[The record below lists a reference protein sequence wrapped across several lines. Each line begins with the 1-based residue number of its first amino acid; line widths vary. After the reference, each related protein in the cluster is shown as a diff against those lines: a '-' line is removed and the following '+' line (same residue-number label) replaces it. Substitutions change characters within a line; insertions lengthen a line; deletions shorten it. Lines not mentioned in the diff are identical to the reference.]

1 MQPKSFNTRMGLI
14 LGLALAGGTL
24 VVPSSIVGSPALARA
39 SGSTTQEF
47 TYQGK
52 LTQNNVVVNGTADL
66 RFTLWDASG
75 LGVQIGP
82 VLAAN
87 GVTVSN
93 GLVTVLLDFGPGTF
107 SGDGRWLEVEARF
120 PAGVGSFETL
130 TPRQSITPTPYALY
144 SLNPGPTGPQ
154 GPAGPQGDPGATGAT
169 GAQGP
174 QGDPGATGATGAQ
187 GPQGDPGI
195 PGAPGAQ
202 GPIGPMGPQ
211 GIPGLQGIQGVAGPQ
226 GAAGISSARYIVDAG
241 GSGTHTTIQDAINA
255 AVADG
260 FGPAS
265 PTVVLVRP
273 GTYVENVSLVG
284 GVNLQ
289 SSVSGK
295 SFSTQIQGTVTH
307 AGPGVVAMNAIDVS
321 APANADAITVSGGTP
336 FQQLYLAD
344 SVAYSS
350 GTGRSL
356 VLGTTGASSGVIIDN
371 VNLRV
376 TSGGGVPV
384 VVTAGALQGR
394 GGTFWPV
401 SPNTTAID
409 LSGTGVAFLSASDI
423 FGQVAASGASAFSLG
438 NSQIRTGTV
447 PGVVDTTTG
456 NVLLASTGFNTFTA
470 GNVATTDGVGGMFY
484 TQLTYT
490 APGQG
495 MPPSAVLLPGSGPT
509 GPAGPQG
516 PTGATGAQGP
526 QGLAGPAGPQG
537 PAGAD
542 GLNGADGMDGAQGP
556 QGDPGPAGA
565 TGATGAQGPQ
575 GPAGATGAQG
585 PAGAVGV
592 NGADGMDG
600 AQGPQGDPGPAGAT
614 GATGAQGPQG
624 PAGATGPQGPAGADG
639 LNGADGAAGPQGPQG
654 DPGTAGPDLVCV
666 ATMPAVQVVPSGTPT
681 ALILSTESLNTGGAS
696 MHDTAVNPSRIYA
709 TTPGRYIV
717 SAGVNF
723 GAGPYGWGSAGTV
736 RTIAIRKNGV
746 DEVINQAHREPRL
759 DFGEA
764 NVAVSHIVDLQP
776 GDYVELLVH
785 HDIYTLPIT
794 GVDVIGQMA
803 MQLLTTGQQG
813 PQGIQ
818 GPAGAD
824 GATGAQGPAGVN
836 GLNGADGAQG
846 PQGDPG
852 PAGATGATGAQ
863 GPQGP
868 AGATGAQGPAGADGL
883 NGADGMDGA
892 QGPQGDPGPTG
903 ATGATGAT
911 GPQGPIGLTGPA
923 GADGATGPQGPIGLT
938 GPAGADGATGATGPQ
953 GPAGATGAQGPAGAD
968 GLNGA
973 DGAAGPQGPAGADGS
988 TGPQG
993 PQGDPGPAG
1002 SNAPFTI
1009 TGQDAAYDLSGTLA
1023 IGGIS
1028 GSARLDVFNDTL
1040 AYAARIQNDT
1050 PSGTALVVHGG
1061 ASYGVAAN
1069 VGGAVTPAL
1078 LPIGVS
1084 GIAQARQGTT
1094 ADGIATGVYGE
1105 ANRRMQ
1111 ASPFV
1116 TLRGVHGH
1124 TSSSAPTSAGVYG
1137 TALGETPDDS
1147 AGVWGV
1153 GSGDF
1158 GVGVRSTGMLQIIGT
1173 PGATGLIFPDGST
1186 QYTATLVG
1194 PAGPAG
1200 ADGAVGPQGPAGA
1213 DGAAGAQGPQGPAG
1227 ADGLNGADGMDGAQ
1241 GPQGDPGPAGA
1252 TGATG
1257 AQGLQGVAGPAGPQ
1271 GPAGADGAVGPQGPA
1286 GADGAT
1292 GAQGLQGVAGPA
1304 GPQGPAGADGAVGP
1318 QGPAGADGAAG
1329 ATGPQGPTGSTG
1341 ATGPAGAS
1349 PWGLSGP
1356 HTTYTAGAVL
1366 VGTVTWDGVSSMNV
1380 ESATS
1385 HALKGLST
1393 AASGGGSGVW
1403 GESNAF
1409 DGQGVLAI
1417 NNSITD
1423 GYALRAFN
1431 NHAGA
1436 SAFSGAVY
1444 GGTPSGGTGAR
1455 FEVGAGGGGGVGVV
1469 AANFSTSG
1477 GGIGLAGSTE
1487 DATGWAGVF
1496 NGGQGVRITGASS
1509 RLQFNDGSSLTSVNN
1524 AITSAN
1530 IQNITRSIYVPAS
1543 AFDFSGGFGT
1553 VQFAAQPFRSVRG
1566 GILDNTTAF
1575 PYGSTSFV
1583 IPNDFVGTTLTGL
1596 ELIWATDEGTAG
1608 RSTSIEIYSDKTSDV
1623 TGPADI
1629 LTPNG
1634 GAILNNGAQSAI
1646 ITSPVPFGLTG
1657 VTAGDVIALTILRNG
1672 FIDSNQGNVY
1682 IVGIR
1687 INYTADR

>member
-1 MQPKSFNTRMGLI
+1 LRNLACTERGGSLCCRSGDISPSQAEVLHRVAVASTAIECTFFDPEGLMQPKSFNTRMGLI

-39 SGSTTQEF
+39 SGPTTQEF

-169 GAQGP
+169 GANGAQGP
-174 QGDPGATGATGAQ
+174 QGDPGAAGATGAQ

-490 APGQG
+490 VPGQG

-526 QGLAGPAGPQG
+526 QGPAGATGAQGPAGADGLNGADGMDGAQGPQGDPGPTGATGATGATGPQGPIGLTGPAGADGATGAQGPAGADGLNGADGAAGAQGPQGDPGPAGATGATGAQGPQGPAGATGAQG

-585 PAGAVGV
+585 PAGADGL

-624 PAGATGPQGPAGADG
+624 PAGATGAQGPAGADG
-639 LNGADGAAGPQGPQG
+639 LNGADGAAG
-654 DPGTAGPDLVCV
+654 
-666 ATMPAVQVVPSGTPT
+666 
-681 ALILSTESLNTGGAS
+681 
-696 MHDTAVNPSRIYA
+696 
-709 TTPGRYIV
+709 
-717 SAGVNF
+717 
-723 GAGPYGWGSAGTV
+723 
-736 RTIAIRKNGV
+736 
-746 DEVINQAHREPRL
+746 
-759 DFGEA
+759 
-764 NVAVSHIVDLQP
+764 
-776 GDYVELLVH
+776 
-785 HDIYTLPIT
+785 
-794 GVDVIGQMA
+794 
-803 MQLLTTGQQG
+803 
-813 PQGIQ
+813 
-818 GPAGAD
+818 
-824 GATGAQGPAGVN
+824 
-836 GLNGADGAQG
+836 AQG
-846 PQGDPG
+846 PQGEPG

-1257 AQGLQGVAGPAGPQ
+1257 APGLQGVAGPAGPQ

-1292 GAQGLQGVAGPA
+1292 GATGAQGLQGVAGPA
-1304 GPQGPAGADGAVGP
+1304 GPQGPAGADGPAGP
-1318 QGPAGADGAAG
+1318 QGPAGAAG

-1553 VQFAAQPFRSVRG
+1553 VQFAAQPWRSVRG

-1583 IPNDFVGTTLTGL
+1583 IPNDFVGTTLTNL